1 MRSVILRGI
10 TDQIKVDLGQ
20 DISLIADVIEL
31 GKCRD
36 YLIYD
41 LELNGHDLIKFLE
54 EHFLKINEE
63 IILENKYVITAYDW

>member
-41 LELNGHDLIKFLE
+41 LELNGHD
-54 EHFLKINEE
+54 
-63 IILENKYVITAYDW
+63 

>member
-1 MRSVILRGI
+1 MRSVILRGLN
-10 TDQIKVDLGQ
+10 DRIKVDLGQ

-41 LELNGHDLIKFLE
+41 LELNGHDLIKFLK

-63 IILENKYVITAYDW
+63 IILENKYIITAYDW

>member
-1 MRSVILRGI
+1 MRSVVLRGLN
-10 TDQIKVDLGQ
+10 DRIKVDLGQ

-31 GKCRD
+31 GKFRD

-54 EHFLKINEE
+54 EHFLKINEK